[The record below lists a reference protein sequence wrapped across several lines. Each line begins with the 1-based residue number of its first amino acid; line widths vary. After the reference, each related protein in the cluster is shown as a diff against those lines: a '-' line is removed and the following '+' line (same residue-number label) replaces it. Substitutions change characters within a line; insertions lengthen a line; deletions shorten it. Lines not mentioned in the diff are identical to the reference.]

1 MRFYHLD
8 TLGDPG
14 DASLCFLEGTPQG
27 SGAHYVRLAR
37 GYPAAEFVPQR
48 LTMQL
53 QEQNEGLG
61 LPSLVGNTNSFLI
74 VAAAMHAVIAEHL
87 AESEAELETFPFTI
101 LDHKGR
107 VHSDDYALLNPLGT
121 HDVVH
126 DEASDIEY
134 FNGQRDKVV
143 AIRRIVLDR
152 RKLEDVP
159 PLFRLDIRRT
169 EYIIAEP
176 LTEAFAERGFTNVV
190 LHEIEQEDPA

>member
-27 SGAHYVRLAR
+27 SGVHYVRLAR
-37 GYPAAEFVPQR
+37 GYPAAEFVPRR

-53 QEQNEGLG
+53 QDQNEGLG

-74 VAAAMHAVIAEHL
+74 VEAAMHAVIADHL
-87 AESEAELETFPFTI
+87 AGSDGALETFPFTL

-107 VHSDDYALLNPLGT
+107 VHSEDYVLLNPLGT
-121 HDVVH
+121 HDAVH
-126 DEASDIEY
+126 DAASDIEY

-152 RKLEDVP
+152 SKLDAVP

-169 EYIIAEP
+169 EYIVAET
-176 LTEAFAERGFTNVV
+176 LAEAFAEHGFTNVV
-190 LHEIEQEDPA
+190 LREIEQAEPA